1 MPLWTDEMEKVY
13 QIPDADVVEI
23 FSGYIMVKSSVSWS
37 PSCMTSA
44 DEMLTLRKEN
54 DGLLAPAE

>member
-13 QIPDADVVEI
+13 QIPDVDAAEI
-23 FSGYIMVKSSVSWS
+23 FSGYIIVKSSVSWS

-54 DGLLAPAE
+54 EGLVTCVE

>member
-1 MPLWTDEMEKVY
+1 MEKVY
-13 QIPDADVVEI
+13 QISDADVVDI

-44 DEMLTLRKEN
+44 AEMLTLRKEN
-54 DGLLAPAE
+54 DGLMARAEWYLLI